1 MTPFLRQVAAH
12 YYGSPDLQRRCFLFP
27 NRRSMVFFRK
37 YLADLVRESGKGVPL
52 PVPPMY
58 TINDFFYRVNHAEVT
73 DKLRLL
79 LELYDVYRA
88 HNPQAEPLDEFIF
101 WGDVM
106 LSDFDDIDKYLVDAA
121 ALLQNVSEFKAIQD
135 SFDYLSENQK
145 EAVTRFL
152 SHFRDTKGAL
162 SVRPDEKGV
171 KSKFLRLWNLL
182 YPVYRDFNA
191 RLREKG
197 FSYEGMVYRDLARRL
212 KDGVSVR
219 DILEAEFPQTER
231 FVFVGLNALN
241 ECERLLL
248 RRMRDASMA
257 DFVWDYVSE
266 EIRASANKSSLFMR
280 RNIEEYPQAFPIDPE
295 GLRRPEVTVVSV
307 PSSVGQAKL
316 APQILSQVQGDPVE
330 TAFVLPDEN
339 LLLPLLNSI
348 PPEHDNVN
356 VTMGYPMSGSAVFTL
371 LDALGQMQ
379 LKMRRRGD
387 VWYFYHRQV
396 REVFSSGL
404 LRELLSDGEADV
416 VRQIKADAKYYIPQS
431 DFRGPVL
438 EMLFRPVITEPGVA
452 SAVQN
457 HALEA
462 YLSEIIACLGR
473 SLSGKGEMLLELD
486 FAKRCHTQLNI
497 LSDIDLDVLPSTH
510 LKMLERLLEGISV
523 PFQGEP
529 LKGLQIMGPLET
541 RALDFRNL
549 VILSANEGMFPRRS
563 VSSSFIPPELR
574 KGFGLPT
581 YEFQDAVWA
590 YYFYRMIQRPDRVWL
605 ICDSRTEGLRSGEES
620 RYIKQLE
627 YHFGFKVTRLV
638 ASAAMSPIEPD
649 KSIEKT
655 ADDIEAVRSRE
666 LSASVLQSYLYCPA
680 RFYYQVVKNLETEE
694 EVAESLDA
702 GMLGN
707 VFHHVMQDLYR
718 DRDLVTLQ
726 DLSAL
731 RKDRAALKRLIRQE
745 VLREMHSI
753 EVTGRNL
760 VLEEVL
766 LDYVDAALRHD
777 EMLLRT
783 TDGSCGFRIIGLEQ
797 RRRMTFGG
805 FRFKGFVDRIDSY
818 RDGEVRIVDYK
829 TGRVEE
835 DDLLI
840 TDDNADAVVEKLF
853 GPSNAGRPKI
863 ALQLFLYDLFAHE
876 DPSLSGQRILNSIY
890 STQRLYSSPL
900 PDTAESP
907 RFMALM
913 RERLQLLLEEIV
925 DPGIPFRRTDDP
937 ATCAICDFKT
947 ICGR

>member
-1 MTPFLRQVAAH
+1 
-12 YYGSPDLQRRCFLFP
+12 
-27 NRRSMVFFRK
+27 
-37 YLADLVRESGKGVPL
+37 
-52 PVPPMY
+52 
-58 TINDFFYRVNHAEVT
+58 
-73 DKLRLL
+73 
-79 LELYDVYRA
+79 
-88 HNPQAEPLDEFIF
+88 
-101 WGDVM
+101 
-106 LSDFDDIDKYLVDAA
+106 
-121 ALLQNVSEFKAIQD
+121 VSEFKAIQD
-135 SFDYLSENQK
+135 SFDYLSDNQK

-197 FSYEGMVYRDLARRL
+197 LSYEGMVYRDLARRL

-248 RRMRDASMA
+248 KRMRDASMA

-280 RNIEEYPQAFPIDPE
+280 RNIEEYPQAFSIDPE

-438 EMLFRPVITEPGVA
+438 GMLFRPVITEPGVA

-473 SLSGKGEMLLELD
+473 SLSGKGEMLLE
-486 FAKRCHTQLNI
+486 H
-497 LSDIDLDVLPSTH
+497 LS
-510 LKMLERLLEGISV
+510 
-523 PFQGEP
+523 
-529 LKGLQIMGPLET
+529 
-541 RALDFRNL
+541 
-549 VILSANEGMFPRRS
+549 
-563 VSSSFIPPELR
+563 
-574 KGFGLPT
+574 
-581 YEFQDAVWA
+581 
-590 YYFYRMIQRPDRVWL
+590 YYM
-605 ICDSRTEGLRSGEES
+605 
-620 RYIKQLE
+620 
-627 YHFGFKVTRLV
+627 
-638 ASAAMSPIEPD
+638 
-649 KSIEKT
+649 IEKHILFIMT
-655 ADDIEAVRSRE
+655 IIVIFKYYLILVDNIKMKDI
-666 LSASVLQSYLYCPA
+666 
-680 RFYYQVVKNLETEE
+680 K
-694 EVAESLDA
+694 
-702 GMLGN
+702 
-707 VFHHVMQDLYR
+707 
-718 DRDLVTLQ
+718 
-726 DLSAL
+726 
-731 RKDRAALKRLIRQE
+731 K
-745 VLREMHSI
+745 
-753 EVTGRNL
+753 
-760 VLEEVL
+760 
-766 LDYVDAALRHD
+766 
-777 EMLLRT
+777 
-783 TDGSCGFRIIGLEQ
+783 
-797 RRRMTFGG
+797 
-805 FRFKGFVDRIDSY
+805 
-818 RDGEVRIVDYK
+818 
-829 TGRVEE
+829 
-835 DDLLI
+835 
-840 TDDNADAVVEKLF
+840 
-853 GPSNAGRPKI
+853 
-863 ALQLFLYDLFAHE
+863 
-876 DPSLSGQRILNSIY
+876 
-890 STQRLYSSPL
+890 
-900 PDTAESP
+900 
-907 RFMALM
+907 
-913 RERLQLLLEEIV
+913 
-925 DPGIPFRRTDDP
+925 
-937 ATCAICDFKT
+937 
-947 ICGR
+947 